1 MSITEQTDQQ
11 FPPEATTTKGNDKI
25 RRRRRRTPS
34 WFKTIRRVAR
44 SVPWRTVAII
54 LVAMVIVAG
63 VIVSSVFAYSLN
75 RVQLSL
81 NGFQRVA
88 NDVGNAANGD
98 FTLEDFDRLY
108 SSVRDLESTLGFAKS
123 QTRFLAPLRNV
134 RSDID
139 STMLL
144 IDSAYG
150 LVQAADSMLNGLQPT
165 LSTLFGR
172 SSEEPLT
179 ARVSQG
185 ERLVERMRI
194 GRTAFLRAGE
204 QLQSVRVLLDSIEL
218 ENLPVSYL
226 FYLNQLNS
234 YYDLV
239 TQTNDVL
246 LNAPELL
253 TAALGLGTQQNYLI
267 LSQNSDE
274 LRPSGGYISTYGWL
288 SVRNGRVV
296 DYGYNPTTA
305 TSPNPPPESA
315 VSEVNVPSWWIQ
327 YNSPI
332 YTAWDG
338 SWYADFPT
346 TAQMAAWFY
355 NNGRNLY
362 SPMDGVIAIDIYGF
376 EAILSALGSVRV
388 PGYTQDVT
396 PQNFR
401 EVIYTI
407 RAEEGEHKQFLAS
420 MYNQIFSDWQESIAD
435 PAINQRMLGVV
446 LQALQEKHI
455 MLYFNNESL
464 NNTVQILGWAG
475 NQTPMPQ
482 YDYLMTADANL
493 GNKSNRSIIRQLS
506 YTVQIQTNGTLQNEL
521 TVAYDYSARTAE
533 ADPAVDGEHHGD
545 VNYQN
550 LLQVFVPRGSVV
562 NETENLSFAPVV
574 EEEEDYSRFVVDI
587 AITYDSTEQYQFS
600 YTAPITVEDFG
611 TYRRYRLL
619 LQKQPGT
626 RGDSVNVQIFLP
638 PGATLVD
645 ATPAPT
651 ASYTI
656 DQTIIEFD
664 VTLRTDQ
671 WVTVIYAP

>member
-11 FPPEATTTKGNDKI
+11 FPPEGTTTKGNDKI

-88 NDVGNAANGD
+88 SDVGNAANGD

-144 IDSAYG
+144 VDSAYG

-226 FYLNQLNS
+226 FYLNQLNG

-315 VSEVNVPSWWIQ
+315 ESEVNVPSWWIQ

-388 PGYTQDVT
+388 PGYTQNVT

-407 RAEEGEHKQFLAS
+407 RAEEGEHKQFLAA

-506 YTVQIQTNGTLQNEL
+506 YTVQIQTDGTLQNEL

-562 NETENLSFAPVV
+562 NETENLNFAPVV
-574 EEEEDYSRFVVDI
+574 EEEENYSRFVADI